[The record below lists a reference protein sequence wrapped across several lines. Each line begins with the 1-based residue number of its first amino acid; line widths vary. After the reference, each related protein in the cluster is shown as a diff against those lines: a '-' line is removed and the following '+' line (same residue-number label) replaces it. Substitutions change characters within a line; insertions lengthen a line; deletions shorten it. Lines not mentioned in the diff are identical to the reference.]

1 MMFRT
6 QIQLT
11 EEQARELRMLA
22 HQSDLPIAELI
33 RRAIDDLL
41 AKSGHMSSHERK
53 RRLMSIAGKYDSGLT
68 DVARRHDDYL
78 DEIYGQW

>member
-1 MMFRT
+1 MIRT

-11 EEQARELRMLA
+11 EEQARNLRMLA
-22 HQSDLPIAELI
+22 HETDMPMAELI

-41 AKSGHMSSHERK
+41 VKSGRISASER
-53 RRLMSIAGKYDSGLT
+53 RRLLLSIAGKYDSGLA
-68 DVARRHDDYL
+68 DVSARHDDYL